1 MACRWSQHHQEWLV
15 CVPVIEEGEGAVV
28 DEVSVVILAVVVS
41 MLLLLAVDGQGV
53 VVIFG
58 VTNLQICPILYSH
71 LVVLSI
77 D

>member
-1 MACRWSQHHQEWLV
+1 MYAPCVVVLELV
-15 CVPVIEEGEGAVV
+15 V
-28 DEVSVVILAVVVS
+28 AVVVS